1 MIRRPYQ
8 SGLAPLMDEF
18 VLSRKA
24 ADAWSATNN
33 DKFHCFDNYCLK
45 NFPKQT
51 ELVEG
56 MLAWCKLRDTEKGD
70 SCRVRTTCVWLFV
83 DYLRELGRTTIRS
96 KRPKFVR
103 DLSFSPHLFTDEE
116 LDRFF
121 VECDRVCLVKRK
133 RNQTFRTKLS
143 TLEIPVFFR
152 LLRSSGLR
160 TCEARWLKI
169 SDIDFNTGV
178 VSVTKSKGG
187 GQHRI
192 VLHQSMLELLNR
204 YVESLSR
211 MMPEAV
217 LLFPDSKGHP
227 HESWWESRNF
237 RRIWSGVSREPA
249 RSYDFRHLYATQ
261 NIEAMNGVG
270 YETDG
275 QLMYLSRSM
284 GHSSPAVTCTY
295 FHYIPAL
302 HDKVERCSG
311 DSFRDLLQN
320 QSCHGKD

>member
-1 MIRRPYQ
+1 MTRPCL
-8 SGLAPLMDEF
+8 SGLAPLMNEF

-24 ADAWSATNN
+24 ADAWNTTYSDNL
-33 DKFHCFDNYCLK
+33 HRFDNYCLE
-45 NFPKQT
+45 NFPKQS
-51 ELVEG
+51 ELIEE
-56 MLAWCKLRDTEKGD
+56 MLAWCALRDTEEGN
-70 SCRVRTTCVWLFV
+70 SCRIRTACVWHFV
-83 DYLRELGRTTIRS
+83 DYLRESGRTTIRS

-103 DLSFSPHLFTDEE
+103 DLSFAPHLFTDEE
-116 LDRFF
+116 LDLFF
-121 VECDRVCLVKRK
+121 VECDRVCLAKRK
-133 RNQTFRTKLS
+133 RNQTFRTRLS

-160 TCEARWLKI
+160 TCEARWLAI
-169 SDIDFNTGV
+169 SDIDFTTGV
-178 VSVTKSKGG
+178 VSVRKSKGG

-192 VLHQSMLELLNR
+192 VLHQSMLGLLNR
-204 YVESLSR
+204 YIGFLFKL
-211 MMPEAV
+211 MPESD
-217 LLFPDSKGHP
+217 LLFPDAKGHP
-227 HESWWESRNF
+227 HDPKWESHNF

-261 NIEAMNGVG
+261 NIEAMGG
-270 YETDG
+270 AGCETDG

-320 QSCHGKD
+320 QSYHGKD